1 MPRIKPSKKSNPS
14 VTGQNNQ
21 AKAIQSALLES
32 AEVVD
37 IIMDPSHPAF
47 NPSQYRV
54 IGSIQARAF
63 PREFGISGESCSWYN
78 PLFPNLRQYPLLGEI
93 VVLFSAAGRAAQLST
108 ASP

>member
-37 IIMDPSHPAF
+37 IIMDPSQPPF
-47 NPSQYRV
+47 NP
-54 IGSIQARAF
+54 
-63 PREFGISGESCSWYN
+63 
-78 PLFPNLRQYPLLGEI
+78 
-93 VVLFSAAGRAAQLST
+93 T
-108 ASP
+108 H